1 MPINTKVPTYGNDD
15 FDFESRFTASEYT
28 AEDTETEPCKTEAV
42 EEYILNTDSKKIHRT
57 TCGTG
62 DRIKKENRQRYVG
75 DLEALFQKGYT
86 TCGNCF
92 P

>member
-1 MPINTKVPTYGNDD
+1 MIKRMIFLILVLSLGLTMLSGCEKNT
-15 FDFESRFTASEYT
+15 EIEIC
-28 AEDTETEPCKTEAV
+28 ETEQA
-42 EEYILNTDSKKIHRT
+42 EEYILNINSKKIHRT

-62 DRIKKENRQRYVG
+62 ARIKEKNRRRYEG
-75 DLEALFQKGYT
+75 TLEDLFQKGYT

>member
-1 MPINTKVPTYGNDD
+1 MIRRIVILILILSLGLTIWNGC
-15 FDFESRFTASEYT
+15 